1 MKKWTPLMLSRS
13 GIIAALYVALTFVC
27 FSVASG
33 NIQFRISEMLTI
45 MSLFYVEAIPA
56 LFIGCL
62 LSNILTG
69 CAIWDI
75 ILGSLVTA
83 LSAFLTYLVGRFI
96 NNPFMKVFLGG
107 LSPTVLNAFL
117 LPLIWFFAYGTM
129 EIFYW
134 LNVLYLFISEG
145 TIIWI
150 FGGVLYVVI
159 ASLIKKNLS
168 FMLPVSSLKQKH

>member
-1 MKKWTPLMLSRS
+1 MMLARS

-33 NIQFRISEMLTI
+33 NIQFRLSEMLTI
-45 MSLFYVEAIPA
+45 LSLFYVEAIPA
-56 LFIGCL
+56 LFVGCL

-69 CAIWDI
+69 CALWDI
-75 ILGSLVTA
+75 LLGSLVTA
-83 LSAFLTYLVGRFI
+83 LSAFFTYLVGKLFRNHLLKI
-96 NNPFMKVFLGG
+96 FLGG
-107 LSPTVLNAFL
+107 FFPVVLNSFL

-129 EIFYW
+129 EIIYW

-150 FGGVLYVVI
+150 FGGILYFVI
-159 ASLIKKNLS
+159 NSLIKRNLS
-168 FMLPVSSLKQKH
+168 CMLPFPSKKQNH